1 MSAGPLTVV
10 VLLGVL
16 AGSAA
21 PALAGRFL
29 APGTRAVRRGLVVP
43 GTRAVRRG
51 LLVPGTRA
59 VRPGLLVPGSQW
71 ARPGLAVAGGVVFGG
86 LAAVHGDDPALPVFL
101 LIAAVGL
108 ALSVVDLACLRLP
121 DPLVGTTAAAGTL
134 GLVTV
139 AAAGGELLRLPMAA
153 AGAAVSLTVGLLL
166 ALLPGSRLGFGDV
179 KLATALGLPLGWLGW
194 PALAW
199 GLALPHVLGGSW
211 ALALLAAG
219 RVRRDTA
226 LPFGPAILAG
236 AWLAALIA

>member
-1 MSAGPLTVV
+1 MSAGPLTLV

-16 AGSAA
+16 AGAA
-21 PALAGRFL
+21 TPALAGRFL
-29 APGTRAVRRGLVVP
+29 PPGRRVPRSGPLAPGFRD
-43 GTRAVRRG
+43 
-51 LLVPGTRA
+51 
-59 VRPGLLVPGSQW
+59 VRPGLLGPGSHW

-86 LAAVHGDDPALPVFL
+86 LAAAHGDDPALPVFL

-134 GLVTV
+134 GLVAV
-139 AAAGGELLRLPMAA
+139 AATGGELLRLPMAA

-199 GLALPHVLGGSW
+199 GLALPHVLGGAW